1 MKKIITIVLVICIF
15 LSCASA
21 ETVDLSAMSYDQL
34 LALRSQI
41 NTEIISRPEWREVT
55 VPAGTWTVG
64 TDIPSGFYCVKST
77 GPSLN
82 LVELVNASGD
92 NELYKAFHEGEII
105 GKAEFKEGAIF
116 SCYYSVILSPA
127 VSLGF

>member
-1 MKKIITIVLVICIF
+1 MKKIITVVMVICLF

-41 NTEIISRPEWREVT
+41 NTEIISRPEWKEVT
-55 VPAGTWTVG
+55 VPAGAWIVG
-64 TDIPSGFYCVKST
+64 ADIPEGFYCIKST
-77 GPSLN
+77 HSQN
-82 LVELVNASGD
+82 LVQLNDSSD
-92 NELYKAFHEGEII
+92 YSELYKYLNEGEIV
-105 GKAEFKEGAIF
+105 GKAEFKKGLVFNCHYE
-116 SCYYSVILSPA
+116 VILTPA

>member
-1 MKKIITIVLVICIF
+1 MKKLIAFIITGCLLF
-15 LSCASA
+15 SFACA
-21 ETVDLSAMSYDQL
+21 EDLSSLSFDQL
-34 LALRSQI
+34 LDLQKSVTA
-41 NTEIISRPEWREVT
+41 EIISRPEWKEVT

-77 GPSLN
+77 DPSLN

-92 NELYKAFHEGEII
+92 KELYKAFHENEIV
-105 GKAEFKEGAIF
+105 GKAEFKEGAVF